1 MSTSTGTAVL
11 DSGRTILLRWLVAT
25 VGFPIGGFV
34 GHAIAGPAATVI
46 AALIGG
52 LIAGAII
59 GFGQAGAL
67 ALRPQAIAIW
77 AGVTAVGL
85 AVPLIAITALIGQI
99 DTTFDAVLLGAL
111 TGLAIG
117 AGQAVLFGREG
128 VGNAW
133 IWVGASAVAWAVGWL
148 VTAAVGVAL
157 APGWPV
163 FGLSGA
169 LVSQIITGIVL
180 WKVMSQ
186 DQVAASAR
194 A

>member
-1 MSTSTGTAVL
+1 MSTSSGTPALDTGRMV
-11 DSGRTILLRWLVAT
+11 LLRWLVAT
-25 VGFPIGGFV
+25 AGFPIGGFV

-77 AGVTAVGL
+77 AGATAAGL
-85 AVPLIAITALIGQI
+85 AVPLIAVTALIGQI

-111 TGLAIG
+111 SGLAIG
-117 AGQAVLFGREG
+117 AGQAFLLGREG

-133 IWVGASAVAWAVGWL
+133 MWVGASAIAWAIGWL
-148 VTAAVGVAL
+148 VTSAIGVAL

-169 LVSQIITGIVL
+169 LASQVITGVAL

-186 DQVAASAR
+186 GEVAASAR

>member
-128 VGNAW
+128 VGSAW

>member
-59 GFGQAGAL
+59 GLGQAGAL

-128 VGNAW
+128 VGSAW

>member
-59 GFGQAGAL
+59 GLGQAGAL
-67 ALRPQAIAIW
+67 ALRSQAIAMW
-77 AGVTAVGL
+77 AGATAAGV

-133 IWVGASAVAWAVGWL
+133 IWVGASAIAWAIGWL

-163 FGLSGA
+163 YGLSGA
-169 LVSQIITGIVL
+169 LVSQVITGIVL

-186 DQVAASAR
+186 DEVAASAR

>member
-128 VGNAW
+128 VGSAW

-169 LVSQIITGIVL
+169 LVSQVITGIVL

-186 DQVAASAR
+186 DQVAAAAR

>member
-169 LVSQIITGIVL
+169 LVSQVITGIVL

>member
-1 MSTSTGTAVL
+1 MPTTTGTAVV

-25 VGFPIGGFV
+25 AGFPIGGFV

-59 GFGQAGAL
+59 GLGQAGAL

-169 LVSQIITGIVL
+169 LVSQVITGIVL